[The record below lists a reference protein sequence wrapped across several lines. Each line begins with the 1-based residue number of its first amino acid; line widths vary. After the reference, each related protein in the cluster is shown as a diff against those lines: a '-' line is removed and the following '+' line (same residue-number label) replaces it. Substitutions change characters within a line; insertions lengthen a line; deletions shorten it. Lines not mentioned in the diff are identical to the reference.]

1 MLTTAAGSGG
11 GDNVLRENG
20 PGGGAERRGG
30 GEGDC
35 IASMI
40 PVESG
45 APLPMVICGDIELLS
60 KGGGG
65 EVFPGGGGGCEKE
78 KETSVGVV
86 PK

>member
-1 MLTTAAGSGG
+1 M
-11 GDNVLRENG
+11 
-20 PGGGAERRGG
+20 
-30 GEGDC
+30 
-35 IASMI
+35 M

-45 APLPMVICGDIELLS
+45 APLPKVICGDMVLLS
-60 KGGGG
+60 KGGG

>member
-1 MLTTAAGSGG
+1 
-11 GDNVLRENG
+11 
-20 PGGGAERRGG
+20 
-30 GEGDC
+30 
-35 IASMI
+35 MI